1 MSSNAGFYTGS
12 IMVYPKY
19 GKGDRDQDKYLILD
33 KMTEQERTEYN
44 KVETNVV
51 KCIDPSYYAIN
62 LLNGCKL
69 QPLSEDFIMYALKLH
84 GYYGDDD

>member
-19 GKGDRDQDKYLILD
+19 GKEQDRYLILD
-33 KMTEQERTEYN
+33 KMTEQERIEYN
-44 KVETNVV
+44 KAETNVV

-62 LLNGCKL
+62 LLRGCKL
-69 QPLSEDFIMYALKLH
+69 HPLSEDFIMYALKLH
-84 GYYGDDD
+84 GYCDDS